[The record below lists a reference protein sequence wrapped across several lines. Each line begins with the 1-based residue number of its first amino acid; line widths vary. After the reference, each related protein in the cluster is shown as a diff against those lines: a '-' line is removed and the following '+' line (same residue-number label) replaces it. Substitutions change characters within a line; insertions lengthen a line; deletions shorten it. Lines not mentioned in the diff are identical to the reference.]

1 MTDDRLVVLRHP
13 SFIKGLT
20 MHRFFIPPEWIN
32 ERQVTLIEDVAH
44 QVRHVL
50 RMRAGDRLIVLDDS
64 GWEREVELNR
74 VAQNVVMGHV
84 VQERLAPGEPRTKIS
99 LYQGVLKAQKFEWV
113 LQKGTELGLV
123 EFIPVV
129 CDRSVVGDLED
140 VDRKLGRWGRI
151 IREAAEQSG
160 RGRLPVLRPAMLFA
174 QGCQRAMRSGGLALV
189 PWEGEKE
196 ISLKAALTPGDEGD
210 KRPFSLSLFIGPEG
224 GLTLEEIQAARRYK
238 VQPVSLGPRIL
249 RAETAGLVAAS
260 AILYELGDLG

>member
-1 MTDDRLVVLRHP
+1 
-13 SFIKGLT
+13 
-20 MHRFFIPPEWIN
+20 MHRFFIPSEWIN
-32 ERQVTLIEDVAH
+32 GQQVTLVEDVAH
-44 QVRHVL
+44 QVRNVL

-64 GWEREVELNR
+64 GWEREVELSR
-74 VAQNVVMGHV
+74 VTPNVVIGYV
-84 VQERLAPGEPRTKIS
+84 AEERLAAGEPRTKIS

-123 EFIPVV
+123 EFVPVV
-129 CDRSVVGDLED
+129 CERSVVGDLED

-196 ISLKAALTPGDEGD
+196 ISLKAALAASGSGED
-210 KRPFSLSLFIGPEG
+210 RPFSISLFIGPEG
-224 GLTLEEIQAARRYK
+224 GLTPEEVQAARRYQA
-238 VQPVSLGPRIL
+238 QPVSLGPRIL

-260 AILYELGDLG
+260 AILYELGDLE

>member
-1 MTDDRLVVLRHP
+1 
-13 SFIKGLT
+13 

-32 ERQVTLIEDVAH
+32 EQQVTLIEDMAH
-44 QVRHVL
+44 QIRHVL
-50 RMRAGDRLIVLDDS
+50 RMRAGERLIVLDDS
-64 GWEREVELNR
+64 GWEREVELSR

-84 VQERLAPGEPRTKIS
+84 VEERLAPGEPRTKIS

-129 CDRSVVGDLED
+129 CDRSLVGDLED

-160 RGRLPVLRPAMLFA
+160 RGRLPVLRPAMLFG

-189 PWEGEKE
+189 PWEAEKTTN
-196 ISLKAALTPGDEGD
+196 LKAALSAGEAGED
-210 KRPFSLSLFIGPEG
+210 RPFTISLFIGPEG
-224 GLTLEEIQAARRYK
+224 GLTAEEIQVARRYH
-238 VQPVSLGPRIL
+238 VQPVGLGPRIL
-249 RAETAGLVAAS
+249 RAETAGLVAVS
-260 AILYELGDLG
+260 AVLYELGDLD

>member
-1 MTDDRLVVLRHP
+1 
-13 SFIKGLT
+13 

-32 ERQVTLIEDVAH
+32 GQQVTLVEDVAH
-44 QVRHVL
+44 QVRNVL

-64 GWEREVELNR
+64 GWEREVELSR
-74 VAQNVVMGHV
+74 VTPNVVIGYV
-84 VQERLAPGEPRTKIS
+84 TEERLAAGEPRTKIS

-129 CDRSVVGDLED
+129 CERSVVGDLED

-160 RGRLPVLRPAMLFA
+160 RGRLPVLRPAMLFT
-174 QGCQRAMRSGGLALV
+174 QGCQRAARSGGLALV
-189 PWEGEKE
+189 PWEGEKAT
-196 ISLKAALTPGDEGD
+196 SLKSALAASGSGED
-210 KRPFSLSLFIGPEG
+210 RPFSISLFIGPEG
-224 GLTLEEIQAARRYK
+224 GLTPEEVQAARRYQA
-238 VQPVSLGPRIL
+238 QPVSLGPRIL

-260 AILYELGDLG
+260 AILYELGDLE